1 MLKYTLKKEV
11 WVEVKKMEIK
21 VKFSKMFYIAY
32 TALFLLTVFIGYS
45 MYRILVVEYIPNQG
59 VIASDLSVLFYGGSL
74 CLITYVYSLFSIMTQ
89 MSLIKSPVILK
100 DDGVHNVNI
109 GGIFLA
115 FIFIARIKFIPWD
128 HIYFNG
134 FKFRVKKEFYS
145 EYNFFH
151 RFILRIKG
159 VNLFF
164 MYSQMPDEFYARFRE
179 DVDDDSI

>member
-1 MLKYTLKKEV
+1 MEV
-11 WVEVKKMEIK
+11 Q
-21 VKFSKMFYIAY
+21 VKFSKFFYVAY
-32 TALFLLTVFIGYS
+32 TFLFLLTVFIAFA
-45 MYRILVVEYIPNQG
+45 MYRIFVVEYIPNQG
-59 VIASDLSVLFYGGSL
+59 TIESDLAVLFYGGSF
-74 CLITYVYSLFSIMTQ
+74 CLVTYIYSLFTLMTQ
-89 MSLIKSPVILK
+89 MSFIKSPATLK

-134 FKFRVKKEFYS
+134 YKFRIKKEFYS
-145 EYNFFH
+145 EYNFFF

-179 DVDDDSI
+179 DKDEDLN